1 MHNVLALAV
10 IATCAATP
18 VWAEP
23 SHWVVD
29 AAQSTLSFT
38 AQQGDAAFH
47 GGFRKFTPEIMFDPQ
62 DLAHSHIVVTVA
74 TASAFSD
81 SAERDEALPEATWF
95 DVKKF
100 PQAQFVTTSIKAVG
114 SDKAG
119 LENYVAEGDLTIRGI
134 SKKISLPFWLKAEGT
149 AMHAKGETVILRQ
162 DFGVGQGDFA
172 NDSWIK
178 YEVKVGIDIVA
189 TKSP

>member
-1 MHNVLALAV
+1 MRKVLAVALMA
-10 IATCAATP
+10 ICGATP

-38 AQQGDAAFH
+38 AQQGDTVFQ
-47 GGFRKFTPEIMFDPQ
+47 GGFKKFTPEIVFDPQ
-62 DLAHSHIVVTVA
+62 DLARSHITVKVA
-74 TASAFSD
+74 TASAFAG
-81 SAERDEALPEATWF
+81 SAERDEALPAAEWF
-95 DVKKF
+95 NVQQF
-100 PQAQFVTTSIKAVG
+100 PQAQFETTAIKSVG
-114 SDKAG
+114 SDKTG
-119 LENYVAEGDLTIRGI
+119 LENYVAVGDLTIRGM
-134 SKKISLPFWLKAEGT
+134 SKKIILPFWLKAEGK
-149 AMHAKGETVILRQ
+149 AMRAKGEVVILRQ
-162 DFGVGQGDFA
+162 DFGVGQGEYA